1 MLNCS
6 GNETLPAFHT
16 PDQLAEYAENKVL
29 QSDYARYAVY
39 APHERVMMM
48 IDIIHRDW
56 YHIIAPD
63 IRQAI
68 EKRAGLFWDR
78 A

>member
-1 MLNCS
+1 M
-6 GNETLPAFHT
+6 PAFHT
-16 PDQLAEYAENKVL
+16 PEQLAEYAETKVL
-29 QSDYARYAVY
+29 STDYARYAVF

-48 IDIIHRDW
+48 IDVLHRDW
-56 YHIIAPD
+56 YHILAPD
-63 IRQAI
+63 IRQAC